1 MRILIADDNEQ
12 VRNGVTSFL
21 SADPTCEVCGEAA
34 SGEQAMQMVRELA
47 PDVVLLDVSMPG
59 LSGLETA
66 RLLRPELPNVK
77 IIMMSQHDP
86 VQLLPQ
92 ALDAGADACVDK
104 CCVTTDLMPAIRSV
118 TGNPEGIRI

>member
-12 VRNGVTSFL
+12 VRRGVASFL
-21 SADPTCEVCGEAA
+21 AAEPGCQICGEAA
-34 SGEQAMQMVRELA
+34 DGQQAVQMAREFA

-59 LSGLETA
+59 VSGLETA
-66 RLLRPELPNVK
+66 RLLRQEAPKVK

-92 ALDAGADACVDK
+92 ALQAGAHACVDK
-104 CCVTTDLMPAIRSV
+104 CRVTTDLVTTIRSV
-118 TGNPEGIRI
+118 TGSPRGIEI